1 MRNLL
6 FVLILVGQTIKY
18 VMVKKSVFI
27 YKLTGVYNRNYLQES
42 ENLIDFSNYI
52 MAALDIDYFKKI
64 NDSYGH
70 LAGDKVL
77 KQLAQVINES
87 TRKAFSEFEAENGS
101 VQRKGGRKAIT
112 RNIGGKSIELD

>member
-1 MRNLL
+1 MILVVDFSIQKVEDINKIIYSIKYSIIGVIGIILL

-27 YKLTGVYNRNYLQES
+27 DKLTGVYNRNYLQES

-77 KQLAQVINES
+77 KQLA
-87 TRKAFSEFEAENGS
+87 K
-101 VQRKGGRKAIT
+101 
-112 RNIGGKSIELD
+112 